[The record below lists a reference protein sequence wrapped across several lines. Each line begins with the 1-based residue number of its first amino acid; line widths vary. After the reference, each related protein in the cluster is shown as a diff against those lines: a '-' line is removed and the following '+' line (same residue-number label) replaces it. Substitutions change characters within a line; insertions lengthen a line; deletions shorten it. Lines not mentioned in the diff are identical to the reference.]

1 MKILFGCGALAVLA
15 NVGLLIFCLF
25 FIRIPSPGL
34 TVTNHNSQP
43 IERVVLSDSK
53 GIVCSLTHVPP
64 GATQRCSGEFRGDGP
79 VVFELQAAKLKR
91 SGSIGYAKPGAKEV
105 FDVTLKRDGS
115 VSWGATVW
123 SYQFSRNAQH
133 PKGR

>member
-1 MKILFGCGALAVLA
+1 MKILFGCGALALLA
-15 NVGLLIFCLF
+15 IVGLLILCLF
-25 FIRIPSPGL
+25 VLRPPSPGL
-34 TVTNHNSQP
+34 TVTNHYSQP
-43 IERVVLSDSK
+43 IERVVLRDSK
-53 GIVCSLTHVPP
+53 GIVCSLTHIPP

-79 VVFELQAAKLKR
+79 VAYELQAAKLKC

-115 VSWGATVW
+115 VSWGATAW
-123 SYQFSRNAQH
+123 NYQFSWNGPH